1 MRIGKQFLFAKPKK
15 VRTRNNPQNYKPEK
29 LNATKH
35 SVLVRKSVSVA
46 SAIYIMIAAIYNKTF
61 LILLGHFS
69 TA

>member
-15 VRTRNNPQNYKPEK
+15 VRTRNNPQNYKPAK
-29 LNATKH
+29 TQCHKAFSLSNKI
-35 SVLVRKSVSVA
+35 
-46 SAIYIMIAAIYNKTF
+46 SAYGFGNLYNDSCDMQQNF